1 MLRRVRKDPGK
12 RSPVTFI
19 LEKGALSKFKTQK
32 VQNIQSLFE
41 YNLICNAII
50 TLEKEDRWPF
60 KKRLMHHVIPKIK
73 YREPCVT

>member
-1 MLRRVRKDPGK
+1 MRRVRKDPGK

-32 VQNIQSLFE
+32 VQNIHSLSE

-50 TLEKEDRWPF
+50 TLEKEDRWTF
-60 KKRLMHHVIPKIK
+60 KKRLMHLVIPKIK
-73 YREPCVT
+73 YSEQWVT